1 MQVTETNAQG
11 LKHEFTVTVGADE
24 IAKQVERRLAEI
36 GRSLRLPG
44 FRPGKA
50 PLAVL
55 KKRYGPSVMGEVVE
69 RAVNDSSS
77 AAIAERKLRPALQPK
92 IEIVSFNEG
101 KDLEYKLA
109 VEVLPEIPTMS
120 FADLTLERWKPE
132 VPDAEIDGALER
144 IAQQQRKSEKVDRA
158 AAKGDVAV
166 IDFVGSIDG
175 TPFPGGAGNDVSL
188 EIGSGHFIPGFED
201 QLIGAAAGDA
211 REIGLTFPA
220 DYGNAELA
228 GKPAKFAVTVK
239 EIKAFAPQ
247 PVDESLA
254 AAIGMENLASLRQT
268 VRERMEREYE
278 GLSRAKLK
286 RELLD
291 MLSVRQT
298 FPVPEGMLQI
308 EFDALWRELEAE
320 RARAKQAGETDPDAG
335 KSEDDLKTE
344 YRALAERRVRLGLLL
359 NDVGRL
365 NSISVTAEEVNR
377 AAIDRARGFPGQEK
391 EVLDYFRNN
400 PGALD
405 GLKAP
410 ILENKVVDFIL
421 ELAKVSE
428 RTVKPEELVA
438 AANAVDDDSAAE
450 PKAAKGKSET
460 KTEPKAAK
468 KKTKRGGTDKAAEK
482 E

>member
-24 IAKQVERRLAEI
+24 IAKQVERRLTEI
-36 GRSLRLPG
+36 GRTLRLPG

-50 PLAVL
+50 PISVL

-69 RAVNDSSS
+69 KAVNDSSS

-109 VEVLPEIPTMS
+109 VEVLPEIPALN
-120 FADLTLERWKPE
+120 FADLKLERWKPD
-132 VPDAEIDGALER
+132 VPDGEIDTALKR
-144 IAQQQRKSEKVDRA
+144 IAKQQRKSDKVDRPA
-158 AAKGDVAV
+158 STGDIAV
-166 IDFVGSIDG
+166 IDFIGSIDG
-175 TPFPGGAGNDVSL
+175 TPFPGGAGTDVPL
-188 EIGSGHFIPGFED
+188 EHGSGQFIPGFEE
-201 QLIGAAAGDA
+201 QLIGALAGDA
-211 REIGLTFPA
+211 RKVGLTFPA
-220 DYGNAELA
+220 DYTNAELA
-228 GKPAKFAVTVK
+228 GKPAEFAVTVK
-239 EIKAFAPQ
+239 EVKAFAPQ

-278 GLSRAKLK
+278 LLSRAKLK

-291 MLSVRQT
+291 QLSAQQS
-298 FPVPEGMLQI
+298 FPVPEGMLTI
-308 EFDALWRELEAE
+308 EFDALWRELTAE
-320 RARAKQAGETDPDAG
+320 RERLKQAGETDSDAG
-335 KSEDDLKTE
+335 KSDDDLKSE
-344 YRALAERRVRLGLLL
+344 YKALAERRVRLGLLL
-359 NDVGRL
+359 NDVSRL
-365 NSISVTAEEVNR
+365 NAIVVTSDEIKR
-377 AAIDRARGFPGQEK
+377 AAFDHARGFPGQEK
-391 EVLDYFRNN
+391 EVLDYFRSN

-428 RTVKPEELVA
+428 RAVKPEELVA
-438 AANAVDDDSAAE
+438 AANADTNIESGESA
-450 PKAAKGKSET
+450 
-460 KTEPKAAK
+460 TEPKAAK
-468 KKTKRGGTDKAAEK
+468 KAKRGGKDKADKKEK
-482 E
+482 D